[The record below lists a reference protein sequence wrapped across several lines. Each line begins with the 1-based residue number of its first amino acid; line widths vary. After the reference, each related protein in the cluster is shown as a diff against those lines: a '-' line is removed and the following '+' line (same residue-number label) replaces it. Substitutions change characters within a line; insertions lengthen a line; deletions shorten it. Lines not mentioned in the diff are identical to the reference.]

1 MARIVSRA
9 LPFASRSHFHL
20 SPPLRGAA
28 LLSSAPLV
36 PRLHAASSTASLL
49 SWRGFTPTP
58 ELPRAV
64 PPFAGFLSGIRG
76 LRRGRRGQSAAKREE
91 PQDPAPPPSPPPP
104 PKESE
109 IELCAR
115 ISVDEDLPDDM
126 EVLNIIE
133 ILKLNVPMA
142 MKIAL
147 DGLLEYNYKTRDTSI
162 SDVGKY
168 EKVEVSVLLCHDN
181 FIQNLNKEWRG
192 EDRATDML
200 AVSQYSPDLD
210 DPTLMLGDIVIS
222 VETAARQAEERGHTL
237 LDEMRALVVRGL
249 LRLLGFDHQTTDEA
263 AVEMEKEELL
273 ILKSLRWKG
282 KGLAKTAVDLSKT
295 HTENLDGQVTNSL
308 KRAGSLRFY
317 RPKFKYIFCDLDG
330 TLLNSKSQ
338 VTTRN
343 AEALKEARSRGVNI
357 VIATGKTRP
366 AAINALNM
374 VDLSGRTGI
383 LSESSPGIFLQGLLV
398 YGLEGRQIYKKSLD
412 QEVCREA
419 FSYSLEHKI
428 PLVAFSQDRCFS
440 MFEDPLI
447 DSLHDVYHEPKAEI
461 VSSVDQI
468 LGTAEIQ
475 KVLFIGTSE
484 EVSSTLRPY
493 WTNAIEE
500 RAGIVQGQPD
510 MLELVPPA
518 TSKGS
523 GVKILLDHLC
533 ISPDEVM
540 AIGDG
545 ENDIE
550 MLQLAS
556 LGVAMANGAE
566 KTKAVANVIGAT
578 NDEDGVAQAIYDYAF

>member
-9 LPFASRSHFHL
+9 LPFASRSHLHL

-28 LLSSAPLV
+28 LLSSTSLLPHL
-36 PRLHAASSTASLL
+36 PAAASTASLL
-49 SWRGFTPTP
+49 SWRGFTPAPDTS
-58 ELPRAV
+58 RFAQ
-64 PPFAGFLSGIRG
+64 PFAGFLSGIRG
-76 LRRGRRGQSAAKREE
+76 FRRARRGQAAAKREP
-91 PQDPAPPPSPPPP
+91 PQDPAPPPP

-115 ISVDEDLPDDM
+115 ISVEDDLPDDV
-126 EVLNIIE
+126 EVLNVIE
-133 ILKLNVPMA
+133 IMKLNVPMA

-168 EKVEVSVLLCHDN
+168 EKVEVSVLLCNDN

-192 EDRATDML
+192 EDCATDML
-200 AVSQYSPDLD
+200 SVSQFIPDLD
-210 DPTLMLGDIVIS
+210 VPTLMLGDIVIS
-222 VETAARQAEERGHTL
+222 VETAARQAEARGHTL
-237 LDEMRALVVRGL
+237 LDELRTLVVRGL
-249 LRLLGFDHQTTDEA
+249 LRLLGFDRHSDEA
-263 AVEMEKEELL
+263 AMEMEKEELL

-282 KGLAKTAVDLSKT
+282 RGLAKNAPDLSKP
-295 HTENLDGQVTNSL
+295 HTET
-308 KRAGSLRFY
+308 
-317 RPKFKYIFCDLDG
+317 LDG

-338 VTTRN
+338 VTARN

-366 AAINALNM
+366 AAIDALNM
-374 VDLSGRTGI
+374 VDLSGRNGI
-383 LSESSPGIFLQGLLV
+383 VSESSPGIFLQGLLV
-398 YGLEGRQIYKKSLD
+398 YGLEGREIYRNTLN

-419 FSYSLEHKI
+419 FLYSLEHKV

-440 MFEDPLI
+440 MFKDPLV
-447 DSLHDVYHEPKAEI
+447 DSLHEVYHEPKAEI
-461 VSSVDQI
+461 VSSIDQL

-475 KVLFIGTSE
+475 KLVFIGTSE
-484 EVSSTLRPY
+484 GVSSTLRPY
-493 WTNAIEE
+493 WTKAIKE
-500 RAGIVQGQPD
+500 RAGVLQAQPD

-518 TSKGS
+518 TSKGT

-550 MLQLAS
+550 MLEVAS
-556 LGVAMANGAE
+556 LGVALANGAE

>member
-1 MARIVSRA
+1 M
-9 LPFASRSHFHL
+9 
-20 SPPLRGAA
+20 
-28 LLSSAPLV
+28 
-36 PRLHAASSTASLL
+36 
-49 SWRGFTPTP
+49 
-58 ELPRAV
+58 
-64 PPFAGFLSGIRG
+64 
-76 LRRGRRGQSAAKREE
+76 
-91 PQDPAPPPSPPPP
+91 
-104 PKESE
+104 
-109 IELCAR
+109 
-115 ISVDEDLPDDM
+115 
-126 EVLNIIE
+126 LNIIE

-147 DGLLEYNYKTRDTSI
+147 DGLLEYNYNTRDTSI

-168 EKVEVSVLLCHDN
+168 EKVEVSVLLGNDN

-192 EDRATDML
+192 EDCATDML
-200 AVSQYSPDLD
+200 SMSQYIPDLD
-210 DPTLMLGDIVIS
+210 VPILMLGDIAIS

-237 LDEMRALVVRGL
+237 LDELRTLVVRGL
-249 LRLLGFDHQTTDEA
+249 LHLLGFDRQASNEA

-282 KGLAKTAVDLSKT
+282 KGFAKSALDLSKPR
-295 HTENLDGQVTNSL
+295 TETSDGRATNGL
-308 KRAGSLRFY
+308 KKAGSLRFY

-330 TLLNSKSQ
+330 TLLNSKSR
-338 VTTRN
+338 VTARN

-366 AAINALNM
+366 AAIDVLNM
-374 VDLSGRTGI
+374 VGLSGRNGFV
-383 LSESSPGIFLQGLLV
+383 SESSPGVFLQGLVV
-398 YGLEGRQIYKKSLD
+398 YGLEGQEIYKRNLD

-419 FSYSLEHKI
+419 LLYSLEHKV
-428 PLVAFSQDRCFS
+428 PLAAFSKDRSFS
-440 MFEDPLI
+440 LFEDPSV
-447 DSLHDVYHEPKAEI
+447 DSLHYVYHEPKAEI
-461 VSSVDQI
+461 VSSIDQL

-475 KVLFIGTSE
+475 KVLFLGTPEGIST
-484 EVSSTLRPY
+484 TLRPY
-493 WTNAIEE
+493 WEKAIGE
-500 RAGIVQGQPD
+500 RAGVVQGQPD

-518 TSKGS
+518 TSKGR
-523 GVKILLDHLC
+523 GVKMLLDHLC